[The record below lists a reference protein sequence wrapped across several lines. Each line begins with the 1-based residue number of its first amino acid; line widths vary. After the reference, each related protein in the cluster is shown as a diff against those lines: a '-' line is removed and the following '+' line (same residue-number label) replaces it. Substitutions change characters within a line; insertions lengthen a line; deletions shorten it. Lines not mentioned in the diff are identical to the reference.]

1 MDGIGLDGP
10 DEDKTAHCEE
20 RSKIDNEANLNR
32 NVMGIKCHTASVNLL
47 IRQSHLRGEGRGS
60 LIG

>member
-20 RSKIDNEANLNR
+20 GSKIDNEVNLNR
-32 NVMGIKCHTASVNLL
+32 NVMSIKFARRKARSTMGPISMRVL
-47 IRQSHLRGEGRGS
+47 
-60 LIG
+60 